1 METMKS
7 QSGKNQVETNTAE
20 DMIRGSVEKIIF
32 RAEDSG
38 YTIARIIHE
47 KTGVQ
52 TTIVGKL
59 ASLNPGETGE
69 FSGEWVNN
77 KKFGRQFQV
86 ESYRELRP
94 STIEG
99 IEKYLSSGMVR
110 GIGAELAGRLVKKF
124 GIDTLDVIDNKP
136 DKLCEVEGI
145 GPKRIEKILSAW
157 DKQKN
162 IRDIMVF
169 LQGEGI
175 GPARAVKIY
184 KTYGNSALEII
195 KKNPYRLAE
204 DIWGI
209 GFKLADSVA
218 RRMGIPEESPLRAEA
233 AVMYILEKA
242 LEEGHCYLPVDIIR
256 ERAEKLDIP
265 GEVLVK
271 SIDVLINSEKLVRE
285 DDNIFPERYYRYEK
299 GVAGYLKIM
308 RNTPP
313 RTLPL
318 NPQES
323 IKLIGNDI
331 SFEPS
336 DDQIIAIKTSLTEKV
351 SIITGGPGVG
361 KTTILK
367 AFIEILNKT
376 GRAAALCAPTGR
388 AARRMSESVGR
399 EAKTIHRLLEYKP
412 GGGSFTYN
420 RNRKLDY
427 DWIIIDEMSMVDT
440 FLFYHLLSA
449 IEPGTCVLMI
459 GDVDQ
464 LPSVGAGQVLKD
476 LIESEMIPVTRLI
489 EVHRQK
495 ADSLIIKNAHRINAG
510 SMPFVS
516 NSSNSSKQGEPLVD
530 FYFVECDTPEK
541 TREVLLKTVV
551 ERIPRRFRLHPV
563 YDVQV
568 LSPMLKGELGVDSLN
583 NELQKALNQAS
594 SHIRGFC
601 IGDKVMQM
609 RNNYDKDV
617 FNGDIGKVCAVDT
630 GNELLRIDFDGK
642 IVDYDYSELDEV
654 KIAYCCTVH
663 KSQGS
668 EFPAVVIPLYTG
680 HFILLQRNLLYT
692 AVTRAKK
699 LVVLVGSKKAL
710 AIAVKNNKVAMRYTG
725 MKNKVREIM

>member
-1 METMKS
+1 VT
-7 QSGKNQVETNTAE
+7 NNVEKIE
-20 DMIRGSVEKIIF
+20 GSVERIVF

-38 YTIARIIHE
+38 YTIARIITG
-47 KTGVQ
+47 KTGEL

-59 ASLNPGETGE
+59 ASISPGETGE
-69 FSGEWVNN
+69 FSGAWVNN

-94 STIEG
+94 SSIEG
-99 IEKYLSSGMVR
+99 IEKYLSSGMVK
-110 GIGAELAGRLVKKF
+110 GIGSELAGRLVKRF
-124 GIDTLDVIDNKP
+124 GVDTLDIIDNQP
-136 DKLCEVEGI
+136 ERLNEVEGI
-145 GPKRIEKILSAW
+145 GPKRIEQILSAW

-184 KTYGNSALEII
+184 KTYGSSSLEII

-218 RRMGIPEESPLRAEA
+218 KRMGIPEESPLRAEA
-233 AVMYILEKA
+233 AIMHILDKSS
-242 LEEGHCYLPVDIIR
+242 EEGHCYLPSDILR
-256 ERAEKLDIP
+256 EKASKLDIP
-265 GEVLVK
+265 GEVFDK
-271 SIDVLINSEKLVRE
+271 SLGFLISTEKLVRE
-285 DDNIFPERYYRYEK
+285 NEMIFLAKYFRYEK
-299 GVAGYLKIM
+299 ETAEYLKVIKSSPS
-308 RNTPP
+308 RS
-313 RTLPL
+313 LPL
-318 NPQES
+318 NPEKA
-323 IKLIGNDI
+323 INLIGNDG
-331 SFEPS
+331 SFQPS
-336 DDQIIAIKTSLTEKV
+336 PDQLNAIKTSLMEKT

-367 AFIEILNKT
+367 ALVEILNKT
-376 GRAAALCAPTGR
+376 GRSAALCAPTGR

-399 EAKTIHRLLEYKP
+399 EAKTIHRMLEYKP
-412 GGGSFTYN
+412 GTNSFTYN
-420 RNRKLDY
+420 QNRKLDY
-427 DWIIIDEMSMVDT
+427 DWIIIDEMSMVDIS
-440 FLFYHLLSA
+440 LFYHLLSA
-449 IEPGTCVLMI
+449 IESGTCILMI

-476 LIESEMIPVTRLI
+476 LIESETIPVTKLT

-510 SMPFVS
+510 NMPLVQQG
-516 NSSNSSKQGEPLVD
+516 SKPGESLVD

-541 TREVLLKTVV
+541 TREVLLKTVT
-551 ERIPRRFRLHPV
+551 ERIPHRFRLHPV
-563 YDVQV
+563 NDVQV
-568 LSPMLKGELGVDSLN
+568 LSPMLKGDLGVESLN
-583 NELQKALNQAS
+583 RELQKSLNPETS
-594 SHIRGFC
+594 DIRGFR

-609 RNNYDKDV
+609 RNNYEKDV

-630 GNELLRIDFDGK
+630 RNELLRIDFDGK
-642 IVDYDYSELDEV
+642 IVDYDYSELDEI

-699 LVVLVGSKKAL
+699 LVVLAGSKKAL
-710 AIAVKNNKVAMRYTG
+710 AIAVKNNKVAMRYTDL
-725 MKNKVREIM
+725 KNKLREILIKL